1 MAETG
6 IQKSFESPGVFW
18 LPEKPDQTV
27 TGQLSFTIDDGPQ
40 MSLVGGFALSLIK
53 SFPVVHGVLDNAPC
67 TLFNCSHASSK
78 GSYGG
83 LRQTVLKAD
92 LLLVGEHA
100 ASLDEPI
107 FTGSNVRFGG
117 LNEWVNFSAINIG
130 APEAGVIPTP
140 SRFDL
145 ITQPSIVVKSNE
157 IGGTVTLCGHHNGRF
172 GHHKID
178 WEYNSFFEIEFDK
191 PVSIRALHK
200 SIFELQNLFSLL
212 TWTRAPVS
220 YYSALRLVAKE
231 QMNPTGKRW
240 SGLYGHWTVT
250 SQGDKT
256 SSHLLTYLADVFDDL
271 PQIVASWFQSSSAI
285 RTSRNLLTSIARS
298 EGQYLQFMFLAL
310 MQTVE
315 ATHRSFDSKSYMSE
329 ADYKTVCQT
338 LTAAIPKTVSEDH
351 RASLKSR
358 IKFGNELSLRTR
370 FKELFLKV
378 PEKLRPHI
386 SNDWAAFVGQAVD
399 MRNAQTHPNTDGTA
413 AEPDLTQ
420 MWQACQRIKLLL
432 TIVFLNELG
441 LSFEK
446 IEKIATN
453 VSWRSIIRD

>member
-18 LPEKPDQTV
+18 LPEKPDQKV
-27 TGQLSFTIDDGPQ
+27 TGQLSFTLDDGPQ
-40 MSLVGGFALSLIK
+40 VSLVGGFALSFIR

-67 TLFNCSHASSK
+67 TLFNCRHTSSK
-78 GSYGG
+78 SSYGG
-83 LRQTVLKAD
+83 LQQTVLKAD
-92 LLLVGEHA
+92 LLLVGEHV

-117 LNEWVNFSAINIG
+117 LDEWVSFSAFKISL
-130 APEAGVIPTP
+130 PETDYVKTP

-145 ITQPSIVVKSNE
+145 ITQTPIIVRSNE
-157 IGGTVTLCGHHNGRF
+157 IGGTVKLCGHYNGSF
-172 GHHKID
+172 GHRKID
-178 WEYNSFFEIEFDK
+178 WEHHSFIEIEFDK
-191 PVSIRALHK
+191 PVSIHFLHK
-200 SIFELQNLFSLL
+200 SVFELQNLFSLL
-212 TWTRAPVS
+212 TWTGVPVS
-220 YYSALRLVAKE
+220 YYSALRLVAKD
-231 QMNPTGKRW
+231 QMNITGKSL
-240 SGLYGHWTVT
+240 SGLYGRWTIP
-250 SQGDKT
+250 SQGDKI
-256 SSHLLTYLADVFDDL
+256 SSHLLTNLADVFDDF

-285 RTSRNLLTSIARS
+285 KTSRNLLTSIVRS

-329 ADYKTVCQT
+329 ADSKMVCQI
-338 LTAAIPKTVSEDH
+338 LKAAIPNNVSEDH

-370 FKELFLKV
+370 LKELFLKI
-378 PEKLRPHI
+378 PESLHPHI
-386 SNDWAAFVGQAVD
+386 SNDWKVFVGQAVD

-413 AEPDLTQ
+413 PEPDLTQ

-432 TIVFLNELG
+432 TILFLNELG

-453 VSWRSIIRD
+453 VSWRSFIRD